1 MKAVLQVFSFDVV
14 SKIILGALGILL
26 IRYMPSNEYADYT
39 FALSLVA
46 FVTQSVASTFN
57 RIYILFTPQP
67 EMRRAEWTSIGLQL
81 FLVTGLAVA
90 GLPLLASLGG
100 LYWAIAILVAAS
112 CISEFAKT
120 YYQRDL
126 KFLKFSLIE
135 LYRSLLFLGCALALV
150 YYCESGVTALAVVA
164 VQSVSLLAVSWW
176 ALGNRLHEWKATSF
190 GEIAKFAGRV
200 VKGDYAC
207 LFAYFFVLG
216 VFTQTDV
223 FMLKILGSDNM
234 IATYGSAF
242 RYYSILS
249 LALGSVHAVLLP
261 MIQKSSSHQELRH
274 LFAKHKQIVMA
285 FIVVVAFAGWLAGWV
300 IPWIDAGKYPE
311 AVATF
316 RILCVSAVISFAFS
330 PHVNLVMRF
339 ERYKFLLCL
348 IVAAFAL
355 NVSINLALIPS
366 YGAVGAAI
374 ATMISAATVTISIYV
389 ESRKLIKNSITI

>member
-1 MKAVLQVFSFDVV
+1 
-14 SKIILGALGILL
+14 
-26 IRYMPSNEYADYT
+26 
-39 FALSLVA
+39 
-46 FVTQSVASTFN
+46 
-57 RIYILFTPQP
+57 
-67 EMRRAEWTSIGLQL
+67 
-81 FLVTGLAVA
+81 
-90 GLPLLASLGG
+90 
-100 LYWAIAILVAAS
+100 
-112 CISEFAKT
+112 
-120 YYQRDL
+120 
-126 KFLKFSLIE
+126 
-135 LYRSLLFLGCALALV
+135 
-150 YYCESGVTALAVVA
+150 
-164 VQSVSLLAVSWW
+164 
-176 ALGNRLHEWKATSF
+176 
-190 GEIAKFAGRV
+190 
-200 VKGDYAC
+200 
-207 LFAYFFVLG
+207 
-216 VFTQTDV
+216 
-223 FMLKILGSDNM
+223 M

-274 LFAKHKQIVMA
+274 LFAKHRQIVMA
-285 FIVVVAFAGWLAGWV
+285 FIVVVTFAGWLAGWV